1 MNEINIDAISTDEVN
16 LPGWK
21 AKNIQLSVLRLDKIH
36 PLISGNKWFKLRF
49 YLDDAK
55 KLNKKTIV
63 TYGGAWSNHILAT
76 AAAAKKNDLQSIG
89 IIRGERPAV
98 FSSTLLQSQESG
110 MKLIFISRD
119 KYKENFIPNEIE
131 DENNYIIAEG
141 GMGEKGVDGAS
152 TILDHCRREE
162 FTHICCAIGTGTMMS
177 GLINAALPSN
187 HVIGISVLKNNPGT
201 EKVIQSFIRNNQSA
215 YNIIHDYHFGGYA
228 KYNSG
233 LLDFMNSYYSQTN
246 IPTDFV
252 YTGKL
257 FYALHDMVSND
268 YFPEGSKLLAIHSGG
283 IQGNNSLK
291 KGTLIF

>member
-201 EKVIQSFIRNNQSA
+201 EKVIQSFVRNNQSA